1 MAAEGPSWADQ
12 WGEGG
17 IGAMEDD
24 SSKSNKDSGGDKK
37 VASSA
42 GFGKAK
48 AVAVAGAQKVK
59 NGTSMGIKWVKNKCQ
74 KKTSSS

>member
-1 MAAEGPSWADQ
+1 MATDGPSWADQ

-17 IGAMEDD
+17 FGAMEDD
-24 SSKSNKDSGGDKK
+24 KTKTNKEAATKK
-37 VASSA
+37 KAASSA

-59 NGTSMGIKWVKNKCQ
+59 NSTSMGIKWNDLFCQ
-74 KKTSSS
+74 